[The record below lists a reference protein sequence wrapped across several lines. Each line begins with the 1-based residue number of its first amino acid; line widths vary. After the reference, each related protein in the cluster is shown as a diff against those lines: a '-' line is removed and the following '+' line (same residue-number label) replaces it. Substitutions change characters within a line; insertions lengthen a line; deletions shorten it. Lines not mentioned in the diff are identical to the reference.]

1 MQAKKVILFWKD
13 KNVANNNKWRIIGIV
28 ISLIVIATGM
38 VATFAVGQDD
48 IKDLGEDVAVLEVK
62 IEKNATK
69 ANENENT
76 IIAIGKDIEY
86 IKKGIDDIKG
96 KLP

>member
-1 MQAKKVILFWKD
+1 M
-13 KNVANNNKWRIIGIV
+13 ANNNKWRIIGIV